1 MISIRNNYE
10 SRPWSSLVCWF
21 VSDGFSCWKPTWLAA
36 SQSPSIAELRKQPSV
51 ESTKAPLH
59 FDNSPLSS
67 SSTNKQRPQLSVAL
81 QITNKG
87 FSGYDIL
94 YVCGDNDV
102 TATHSHVSMLIIT
115 ASSYFIRL
123 IQVLSRWMNYTSQVN
138 RYLFCFFQIT
148 SNSSS
153 IHQISLSRNV
163 QRGSNPFR
171 FEFLV
176 LNSLGIQIRF
186 QIESSTYDKLETAV
200 KKIHFQWIS
209 YLHQ

>member
-36 SQSPSIAELRKQPSV
+36 SQSPSIAELRKQLSV

-138 RYLFCFFQIT
+138 RYLFFFF
-148 SNSSS
+148 SNNIQFIIYSPNLFIKECSTRKQS
-153 IHQISLSRNV
+153 ISIRVS
-163 QRGSNPFR
+163 G
-171 FEFLV
+171 FEFV
-176 LNSLGIQIRF
+176 GHSN
-186 QIESSTYDKLETAV
+186 T
-200 KKIHFQWIS
+200 IS
-209 YLHQ
+209 NWELDLW